1 MVLLLVS
8 LGRTIKTMISSTNV
22 IIFSTDTVRAACGAK
37 LPHVGPDV
45 SNTIPVRLKCNALKD
60 PLKNQSLSHSAF
72 GGGNGLLPLP

>member
-37 LPHVGPDV
+37 LPHV
-45 SNTIPVRLKCNALKD
+45 
-60 PLKNQSLSHSAF
+60 
-72 GGGNGLLPLP
+72 